1 MRIRV
6 SGLVMDCHPPATAM
20 VSVLARALQKGPSLH
35 RAIQRT
41 HNAIP
46 AGPANLGA
54 SRNPGG
60 KPFQFSQG
68 NLRIKLSQETRKQAL
83 WGISS
88 VCGIKPFSFCGI
100 NLFLSKLPP
109 MPKSGSLWGNYP
121 TVACLLSD
129 LREPVPCQ
137 LEESTN
143 GGDLNGPWQGL
154 NSNGASGDG

>member
-1 MRIRV
+1 
-6 SGLVMDCHPPATAM
+6 MDCHPSATAM

-88 VCGIKPFSFCGI
+88 VCGIKPFFFLWHET
-100 NLFLSKLPP
+100 LFLSKLLP

-121 TVACLLSD
+121 TVACLLSH